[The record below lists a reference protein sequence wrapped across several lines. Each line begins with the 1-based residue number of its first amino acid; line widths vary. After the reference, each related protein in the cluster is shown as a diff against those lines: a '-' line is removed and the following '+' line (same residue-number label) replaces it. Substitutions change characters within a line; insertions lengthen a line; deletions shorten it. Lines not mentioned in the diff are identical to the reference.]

1 MQEKNKQGVSYMAEE
16 FGSAAVLSML
26 NKIYD
31 TMLEYETA
39 TDSMLNADLE
49 VLQNALF
56 RRSEL
61 LAQLDEMKLHMDN
74 LIALEPEEERVL
86 LETLIKGGYIGTP
99 LDDEHKEIQLL
110 QRNITI
116 CKQRVLDKD
125 RVISGQ
131 FKSQQVDSRK
141 ELEALKATKKQIGYY
156 NSAVVGR
163 TTGRSLN
170 KNL

>member
-1 MQEKNKQGVSYMAEE
+1 MAEE
-16 FGSAAVLSML
+16 IGSAAVLAVM
-26 NKIYD
+26 NEIYD
-31 TMLEYETA
+31 TMLEYENA
-39 TDSMLNADLE
+39 TDSMVNAELE
-49 VLQNALF
+49 ILQNALF

-61 LAQLDEMKLHMDN
+61 LVKLDELKFRMDN
-74 LIALEPEEERVL
+74 MISLESEEERAL
-86 LETLIKGGYIGTP
+86 LDALVKGSYVNAP
-99 LDDEHKEIQLL
+99 LDDVHKEIQLL
-110 QRNITI
+110 QRNIII

-125 RVISGQ
+125 KVISGQ
-131 FKSQQVDSRK
+131 FRSQQIDSRR

>member
-1 MQEKNKQGVSYMAEE
+1 MSEE
-16 FGSAAVLSML
+16 IGSTAVLAVM

-31 TMLEYETA
+31 TMLEYEA
-39 TDSMLNADLE
+39 VTDSMVNADLE
-49 VLQNALF
+49 VLQSSLF

-61 LAQLDEMKLHMDN
+61 LAQLDELKLHMDSI
-74 LIALEPEEERVL
+74 IAIEEPPEKTL
-86 LETLIKGGYIGTP
+86 LETLVKGGYINAS

-110 QRNITI
+110 QRNIVI
-116 CKQRVLDKD
+116 CKQRILDKD
-125 RVISGQ
+125 KVISGQ
-131 FKSQQVDSRK
+131 FRSQQIDSRR

-163 TTGRSLN
+163 ATGRSLN

>member
-1 MQEKNKQGVSYMAEE
+1 MAEE
-16 FGSAAVLSML
+16 IGSAAVLAVM

-31 TMLEYETA
+31 AMLEYEA
-39 TDSMLNADLE
+39 VTDSMVNAELE

-61 LAQLDEMKLHMDN
+61 LAQLDELKLHMDSI
-74 LIALEPEEERVL
+74 IAIEEPQEKAL
-86 LETLIKGGYIGTP
+86 LETLVKGGYINAP
-99 LDDEHKEIQLL
+99 LDEEHKEIQLM
-110 QRNITI
+110 QRNIII
-116 CKQRVLDKD
+116 CKQRILDKD
-125 RVISGQ
+125 KVISGQ
-131 FKSQQVDSRK
+131 FRSQQLDSRR

-163 TTGRSLN
+163 ATGRSLN